1 MSGESAE
8 RRGNHGEARRE
19 VAKRRGV
26 VDGRVKAKG
35 NGGNCFVSKIK
46 SYKYEMDSRIF
57 CIFALRGTP
66 RNKTTTLIL
75 NETAFS

>member
-19 VAKRRGV
+19 VAERRGV
-26 VDGRVKAKG
+26 VDGKVKAKG
-35 NGGNCFVSKIK
+35 NGGNCFGSKIK

-57 CIFALRGTP
+57 CIFALMGD
-66 RNKTTTLIL
+66 TT
-75 NETAFS
+75 E